1 MATLIVCFWLWRQQ
15 ASMTT
20 RPKDGSRLVIS
31 EKQQPVARKKNFK
44 NFKHVLTSINSCE
57 LGRYRMSLL
66 IIFSVGSTNW
76 SGIRCATSPNI
87 SVNWKIKINYQWS
100 VINNDENFSNSLD
113 SITRFRIN
121 DYSVYGFVFGE
132 SYCLSFIYIFVSLL
146 REKCVVLY

>member
-31 EKQQPVARKKNFK
+31 EKQPPVARKKNFK

-100 VINNDENFSNSLD
+100 VINYDDIYPNLLLQD
-113 SITRFRIN
+113 SRLKIT
-121 DYSVYGFVFGE
+121 VFM
-132 SYCLSFIYIFVSLL
+132 
-146 REKCVVLY
+146 VLYLERAIVYRLFIFLYHYYVRSV

>member
-100 VINNDENFSNSLD
+100 VINNDDIYPNLLLQD
-113 SITRFRIN
+113 SRLKIT
-121 DYSVYGFVFGE
+121 VFM
-132 SYCLSFIYIFVSLL
+132 
-146 REKCVVLY
+146 VLYLERAIVYRLFIFLYHYYVRSV